1 MAWIRRML
9 SRISLRAIFVVFGF
23 AALAVL
29 VWFGGPLLAIADWQP
44 LASVLAR
51 VSFLLT
57 LVITY
62 LALQLWRTRRERRDN
77 ERVVEEMMATDEGDE
92 LLREELETQRSNM
105 RKALNLVRKWKSGR
119 FSSVYQLPW
128 YMIVGAP
135 GSGKS
140 TALLNSGLE
149 FPLKSEMGLDSVKG
163 VGGTRYCDWW
173 FTNRAVI
180 IDTAGRYTTQES
192 SDKRDARGWNSF
204 LGLLKKYRSRQPING
219 VIVAVSVADML
230 EQTPTEQAIHAR
242 AIKQRVQELRNRLGV
257 VFPVYVMLTKFDLLE
272 GFVDTFGMLSEQE
285 REEVL
290 GITFDLDTV
299 RDPEKLPRVFEQ
311 EFDQLLNRLSGFLLH
326 RLKQERVP
334 ETRQKIYEFPKQ
346 VALLRTPL
354 WNLVKDVFFPSA
366 YEDVPILRGVYLVS
380 SEQGQTGYDKVSG
393 IVDQQFRLRSQKAS
407 KEPLGQASGG
417 YFQHKLFDRI
427 IFSEY
432 GLAVT
437 DSGKARKR
445 MLVRRMAFAAMAVLT
460 LALSAT
466 WYTDYAKAR
475 DTISGYATRAGAL
488 QERLQ
493 AVPDDADWL
502 VLETVLNESSRL
514 SGDGEGPQHHG
525 ISSLGYF
532 QLQALHQ
539 AALGVHGR
547 VLQYRL
553 ANTLQKTLE
562 EDIRQ
567 HLDNPEYLY
576 EALKSYL
583 MLGDPTRFDR
593 EQVTLWL
600 TFVLQNYLPG
610 EINRPQRESLLQH
623 LDSYMEL
630 NQPLRVTPGL
640 VELARNELTA
650 VPLSERAYQRIRL
663 DAQATSLPEFRLPMV
678 LGTVAAEVFER
689 RSGKSIHE
697 GIPALYTKAGYRGVF
712 EPERDQIVSHL
723 LEDSWVYGEDSAA
736 YRNLDENRI
745 KALVEDHYFRDYV
758 HAWDSLMSD
767 LKIRSFSSPDQG
779 RYLTSL
785 LSGPDAPLNRL
796 VSAVKYNTRLA
807 VDSSGDGAAVSAEAK
822 GQAVREVTRNS
833 RALDRLNRILPLVGE
848 EQAQTT
854 MVDDA
859 FKVLHNIKEET
870 FQSLQESA
878 RIMSRYFAEQAAG
891 ANRFQTVSRAD
902 FNAAVTSFYATVGN
916 TQSPHLESIVA
927 DFARE
932 SRGLVRSSAT
942 QKINGLWRNQV
953 YREFRA
959 ALAGLYPLNPDASE
973 EVGLA
978 DFSQFFGYG
987 GTIDTFFNKYL
998 ADHVDTSTNPWRL
1011 STDLNIRRESL
1022 KYFQRAERI
1031 RSAFFED
1038 GTKNLKVPYAVQPVY
1053 LDNRVTQFIV
1063 EAGGSEMV
1071 YRHGPAR
1078 KYQFEWPG
1086 QNPGQVR
1093 IAVNPG
1099 STSDAV
1105 VQQSFPGDW
1114 GLFRMLNAYGGA
1126 KGNGRELTLEIL
1138 LSDYLARLRIEPA
1151 SVRHPFTGGLIE
1163 NFTLP
1168 ARL

>member
-1 MAWIRRML
+1 MAWIRRTL
-9 SRISLRAIFVVFGF
+9 SRITLRTIFIVFGF
-23 AALAVL
+23 VALAVL
-29 VWFGGPLLAIADWQP
+29 VWFGGPLLAIADWKP
-44 LASVLAR
+44 FASVLAR

-57 LVITY
+57 LVIVY
-62 LALQLWRTRRERRDN
+62 LGVQLWRTRKERRDN
-77 ERVVEEMMATDEGDE
+77 ERVVKEMMAADEGDE
-92 LLREELETQRSNM
+92 LLQEELETQRSNM
-105 RKALNLVRKWKSGR
+105 RKALALVRKWKSGR
-119 FSSVYQLPW
+119 VSSVYQLPW

-192 SDKRDARGWNSF
+192 SDKRDARGWNAF

-272 GFVDTFGMLSEQE
+272 GFVETFGMLSEQE

-299 RDPEKLPRVFEQ
+299 RDAEKLPIVFEQ

-326 RLKQERVP
+326 RLKQERAP
-334 ETRQKIYEFPKQ
+334 DTRQKIYEFPKQ
-346 VALLRTPL
+346 LALLRTPL
-354 WNLVKDVFFPSA
+354 WNLLKDVFFPSA
-366 YEDVPILRGVYLVS
+366 YEEVPLLRGVYLVS

-393 IVDQQFRLRSQKAS
+393 IVDQQFRLRSQKTARGLKGPS
-407 KEPLGQASGG
+407 SGG

-427 IFSEY
+427 IFSEH

-437 DSGKARKR
+437 DSGKARQR
-445 MLVRRMAFAAMAVLT
+445 MLTRRLAFAAMAVLT
-460 LALSAT
+460 VGLSIT
-466 WYTDYAKAR
+466 WYADYARAR
-475 DTISGYATRAGAL
+475 DAISGYAERADAL
-488 QERLQ
+488 GTTLQ
-493 AVPDDADWL
+493 TVSPDAEWL
-502 VLETVLNESSRL
+502 ALETVLNESSRV
-514 SGDGEGPQHHG
+514 SGGSESPQDHG

-532 QLQALHQ
+532 QMQALHQ

-553 ANTLQKTLE
+553 ASTLQNTLE
-562 EDIRQ
+562 GDIRQ
-567 HLDNPEYLY
+567 NLGNPEYLY

-583 MLGDPTRFDR
+583 MLGDRSRFDH
-593 EQVTLWL
+593 EQVSLWL
-600 TFVLQNYLPG
+600 SYLLQNHLPG
-610 EINRPQRESLLQH
+610 EINRPQRESLQRH
-623 LDSYMEL
+623 METYL
-630 NQPLRVTPGL
+630 ALEQPLRITPGL
-640 VELARNELTA
+640 VEVARSELTA

-663 DAQATSLPEFRLPMV
+663 DAQAAGLPEFRLPMV
-678 LGTVAAEVFER
+678 LGAVAAEVFER
-689 RSGKSIHE
+689 RSGQSLHD

-736 YRNLDENRI
+736 YRNLDETRI
-745 KALVEDHYFRDYV
+745 KTLVEDHYFRDYI

-767 LKIRSFSSPDQG
+767 LKIRPFSSPEQG

-796 VSAVKYNTRLA
+796 VSAVKYNTQLA
-807 VDSSGDGAAVSAEAK
+807 EDSKTSSAAADEAK
-822 GQAVREVTRNS
+822 GQAMSEATRSS

-848 EQAQTT
+848 EPTQTT
-854 MVDDA
+854 MVDES

-870 FQSLQESA
+870 FQSLQQNA
-878 RIMSRYFAEQAAG
+878 RIMSRYFTEQSG
-891 ANRFQTVSRAD
+891 GGNNFQTVSRSD
-902 FNAAVTSFYATVGN
+902 FNAAVTGFYATVGN
-916 TQSPHLESIVA
+916 TQSSHLESIVA
-927 DFARE
+927 DFAKE
-932 SRGLVRSSAT
+932 SRGLVRGSAT
-942 QKINGLWRNQV
+942 RKINGLWRNQV
-953 YREFRA
+953 YQEFQTA
-959 ALAGLYPLNPDASE
+959 IAGLYPLDPTATD
-973 EVGLA
+973 EVSLA
-978 DFSQFFGYG
+978 DFSQFFGHG
-987 GTIDTFFNKYL
+987 GTIDTFFKKYL
-998 ADHVDTSTNPWRL
+998 LDHVDTSTRPWKL
-1011 STDLNIRRESL
+1011 STDLNIRGDSL
-1022 KYFQRAERI
+1022 RFFQRANRI
-1031 RSAFFED
+1031 RNAFFED
-1038 GTKNLKVPYAVQPVY
+1038 GTKNLRVPYSIQPVY
-1053 LDNRVTQFIV
+1053 LDNRVTQFTV
-1063 EAGGSEMV
+1063 EAGGAQMI

-1086 QNPGQVR
+1086 ESTDLVR

-1105 VQQSFPGDW
+1105 VQRSFPGEW
-1114 GLFRMLNAYGGA
+1114 GLFRMLSAYDGV
-1126 KGNGRELTLEIL
+1126 KGEGRDLTLEIML
-1138 LSDYLARLRIEPA
+1138 GDYLVRLQIEPA
-1151 SVRHPFTGGLIE
+1151 SVRHPFTEGLIE
-1163 NFTLP
+1163 RFTLP

>member
-1 MAWIRRML
+1 MAWIRRIW
-9 SRISLRAIFVVFGF
+9 SRITLRTIFIVLGF
-23 AALAVL
+23 AALTVL
-29 VWFGGPLLAIADWQP
+29 VWFGGPLLAIADWKP
-44 LASVLAR
+44 FASKLAR
-51 VSFLLT
+51 ISFLLA
-57 LVITY
+57 LVVLY
-62 LALQLWRTRRERRDN
+62 LGVQLWRSRRERRDN
-77 ERVVEEMMATDEGDE
+77 ERVVEEMMAADQGDE
-92 LLREELETQRSNM
+92 LLQEELETQRNNM
-105 RKALNLVRKWKSGR
+105 RKALALVRKWKAGR

-192 SDKRDARGWNSF
+192 GDKRDSKGWNAF

-257 VFPVYVMLTKFDLLE
+257 VFPVYLMLTKFDLLE
-272 GFVDTFGMLSEQE
+272 GFVDTFGMLSDQE

-290 GITFDLDTV
+290 GVTFELGAVT
-299 RDPEKLPRVFEQ
+299 DPERLPAAFEQ

-326 RLKQERVP
+326 RLKQERAP
-334 ETRQKIYEFPKQ
+334 DTRSRIYEFPKQ

-354 WNLVKDVFFPSA
+354 WNLIKDVFFPSA
-366 YEDVPILRGVYLVS
+366 YEEVPLLRGVYMVS
-380 SEQGQTGYDKVSG
+380 SEQGQSGFDKVSG
-393 IVDQQFRLRSQKAS
+393 IVDQQFRLKSPKTGKSHNSQ
-407 KEPLGQASGG
+407 PSGG
-417 YFQHKLFDRI
+417 YFQRKLFDQV
-427 IFSEY
+427 IFSEH

-437 DSGKARKR
+437 DSGKARQR
-445 MLVRRMAFAAMAVLT
+445 MLIRRVAFAGMAVLT
-460 LALSAT
+460 VGLAAT
-466 WYTDYAKAR
+466 WYVDYARAR
-475 DTISGYATRAGAL
+475 DAIAGFA
-488 QERLQ
+488 ERTDGL
-493 AVPDDADWL
+493 ADTLNTVPDDAQWL
-502 VLETVLNESSRL
+502 MLETVLNESAAL
-514 SGDGEGPQHHG
+514 SGGNEIPEIHG
-525 ISSLGYF
+525 LSSLGHF
-532 QLQALHQ
+532 QIQALYQ
-539 AALGVHGR
+539 GATGVHGR

-553 ANTLQKTLE
+553 AKTLKVALE
-562 EDIRQ
+562 EDIRL

-583 MLGDPTRFDR
+583 MLGDRSRFNRD
-593 EQVTLWL
+593 QVSLWL
-600 TFVLQNYLPG
+600 AYLMENHLPG
-610 EINRPQRESLLQH
+610 EINRPHREAILEH
-623 LDSYMEL
+623 FEAYLDLE
-630 NQPLRVTPGL
+630 QPLRVSQGL
-640 VELARNELTA
+640 VEVARNELTS

-663 DAQATSLPEFRLPMV
+663 DAQAAGLPEFRLPMV

-689 RSGKSIHE
+689 RSGESLHK

-723 LEDSWVYGEDSAA
+723 LEDSWVYGDDSAA
-736 YRNLDENRI
+736 YRNLDEDRI
-745 KALVEDHYFRDYV
+745 KALVEDHYFRDYI

-767 LKIRSFSSPDQG
+767 LKIRSFSSPEQG

-796 VSAVKYNTRLA
+796 VSAVNYNTQLA
-807 VDSSGDGAAVSAEAK
+807 ATDAEGASAADAAK
-822 GQAVREVTRNS
+822 GQAMREASRKS
-833 RALDRLNRILPLVGE
+833 RALDRLNRILPLTGK
-848 EQAQTT
+848 EQPQTT
-854 MVDDA
+854 LVDDT
-859 FKVLHNIKEET
+859 FKVLHSIKEET
-870 FQSLQESA
+870 FQTLQSKT
-878 RIMSRYFAEQAAG
+878 RTMSQYFSEQSDG

-902 FNAAVTSFYATVGN
+902 FNSAVTGFYATIGN
-916 TQSPHLESIVA
+916 TQSAHLKSVVS

-953 YREFRA
+953 YREFKSA
-959 ALAGLYPLNPDASE
+959 IAGLYPLDANASE
-973 EVGLA
+973 EVSLA
-978 DFSQFFGYG
+978 DFSQFFGHG
-987 GTIDTFFNKYL
+987 GTIDAFFNEHL
-998 ADHVDTSTNPWRL
+998 ADHVDTSSDPWRL
-1011 STDLNIRRESL
+1011 STDLNIRGGSL
-1022 KYFQRAERI
+1022 RFFQRANRI
-1031 RSAFFED
+1031 RNAFFED

-1053 LDNRVTQFIV
+1053 LDNRVTQFSI
-1063 EAGGSEMV
+1063 EAGGDEMV

-1078 KYQFEWPG
+1078 KHHFEWPG
-1086 QNPGQVR
+1086 TSGDVVR

-1105 VQQSFPGDW
+1105 VQRKFQGEW
-1114 GLFRMLNAYGGA
+1114 GLFRLFAAYGGA
-1126 KGNGRELTLEIL
+1126 GGEGRDLTLEIM

-1151 SVRHPFTGGLIE
+1151 SVRHPFADGLIE

>member
-9 SRISLRAIFVVFGF
+9 SRMTLRAVFVVLGF
-23 AALAVL
+23 VALTVL
-29 VWFGGPLLAIADWQP
+29 VWFGGPFLAIADWKP
-44 LASVLAR
+44 LASGIAR

-57 LVITY
+57 LIIVY
-62 LALQLWRTRRERRDN
+62 LALELWRSRKERRDN

-92 LLREELETQRSNM
+92 LLQEELATQRSNM
-105 RKALNLVRKWKSGR
+105 RKALTLVKKWKSGR

-149 FPLKSEMGLDSVKG
+149 FPLKSEMGLDPVKG
-163 VGGTRYCDWW
+163 LGGTRYCDWW

-192 SDKRDARGWNSF
+192 GDKRDAKGWNSF

-219 VIVAVSVADML
+219 VIVAVSVADLL

-299 RDPEKLPRVFEQ
+299 RDAEKLPKIFEQ

-326 RLKQERVP
+326 RLKQERAP
-334 ETRQKIYEFPKQ
+334 ATRHRIYEFPKQ

-366 YEDVPILRGVYLVS
+366 YEEVPLLRGVYLVS
-380 SEQGQTGYDKVSG
+380 SEQGQAGYDKVSG
-393 IVDQQFRLRSQKAS
+393 IVDQQFRLRSPKAS
-407 KEPLGQASGG
+407 RETQSLPSGG

-427 IFSEY
+427 IFSEH

-437 DSGKARKR
+437 DSGKARQR
-445 MLVRRMAFAAMAVLT
+445 IMVRRFAFSAMAVLT
-460 LALSAT
+460 LALSVT
-466 WYTDYAKAR
+466 WYTDYARAR
-475 DTISGYATRAGAL
+475 DLIANFETRADGLRDTL
-488 QERLQ
+488 QR
-493 AVPDDADWL
+493 VPKDADWL
-502 VLETVLNESSRL
+502 AIETVLNESSELTGGVQEPR
-514 SGDGEGPQHHG
+514 EHG

-532 QLQALHQ
+532 QLEALQQ

-553 ANTLQKTLE
+553 ATTLQDTLE
-562 EDIRQ
+562 ADIEQ

-583 MLGDPTRFDR
+583 MLGDRNRFDR
-593 EQVTLWL
+593 DQVTLWIS
-600 TFVLQNYLPG
+600 FMLQNQLPG
-610 EINRPQRESLLQH
+610 EINRPQRESLLRH
-623 LDSYMEL
+623 IESYLALE
-630 NQPLRVTPGL
+630 QPLRVTPGL
-640 VELARNELTA
+640 IEVARNELTS

-663 DAQATSLPEFRLPMV
+663 DAQAAGLPEFRLPMV

-689 RSGKSIHE
+689 RSGRSLHD
-697 GIPALYTKAGYRGVF
+697 GIPALYTKAGYQGVF

-736 YRNLDENRI
+736 YRNLDEERI

-767 LKIRSFSSPDQG
+767 LKIRSFRSPDQG

-785 LSGPDAPLNRL
+785 ISGPDAPLNRL

-807 VDSSGDGAAVSAEAK
+807 VAPDKTSEAADAAK
-822 GQAVREVTRNS
+822 GQAVREVARNS
-833 RALDRLNRILPLVGE
+833 RALDRLNRILPLAGE
-848 EQAQTT
+848 ESVETT

-870 FQSLQESA
+870 FQSLQDSA
-878 RIMSRYFAEQAAG
+878 RIMSRYFAEQSGG
-891 ANRFQTVSRAD
+891 ANRFQTVSRSE
-902 FNAAVTSFYATVGN
+902 FNTAVTSFYATVGN
-916 TQSPHLESIVA
+916 TQSAHLESIVA

-953 YREFRA
+953 YREFQS
-959 ALAGLYPLNPDASE
+959 ALAGLYPLNPEASE

-978 DFSQFFGYG
+978 DFSQFFGHG
-987 GTIDTFFNKYL
+987 GTIDSFFNTYL
-998 ADHVDTSTNPWRL
+998 ADHVDTSTNPWKL
-1011 STDLNIRRESL
+1011 STDLNIRRDSL
-1022 KYFQRAERI
+1022 RFFQRANRI
-1031 RSAFFED
+1031 RNAFFED
-1038 GTKNLKVPYAVQPVY
+1038 GTKNLKVPYALQPVY
-1053 LDNRVTQFIV
+1053 LDNRVTQFSV

-1078 KYQFEWPG
+1078 KHQFEWPG
-1086 QNPGQVR
+1086 ENPGLVR

-1099 STSDAV
+1099 STTDAV
-1105 VQQSFPGDW
+1105 VQRNFPGDW
-1114 GLFRMLNAYGGA
+1114 GLFRMLRAYDGV
-1126 KGNGRELTLEIL
+1126 KGDGRDLTLEIM

-1151 SVRHPFTGGLIE
+1151 SVRHPFAEGLIE